1 MYNSSSYSILHIPNG
16 LHCFVGWTKPRLQR
30 TLTALVKPGLPGPGL
45 GVTHDRRLSK
55 QGLVKRELLNPPC
68 ELKTK
73 TRVHPVS
80 QQLTQAQVT

>member
-45 GVTHDRRLSK
+45 GVTHDRRLSNT
-55 QGLVKRELLNPPC
+55 GLGEKRTIKPSL
-68 ELKTK
+68 
-73 TRVHPVS
+73 
-80 QQLTQAQVT
+80 